1 LSGVDRSPPSAGGRA
16 LPLAVVRRREERVIS
31 TRGASQEGRGDRWT
45 AVLGGDPA
53 EIADVRSAVHGIA
66 VEAGFAERAGDLV
79 LALDEVIANA
89 QEHGRP
95 PIAVSAW
102 VDGRL
107 IVEVEDVGTGF
118 DRARVWGTHPP
129 APLGRRGRGLW
140 IARQLTDTVGIRSDA
155 SGTHVRLELSPDPHI
170 GA

>member
-1 LSGVDRSPPSAGGRA
+1 LAAVRPRGG
-16 LPLAVVRRREERVIS
+16 PVIS
-31 TRGASQEGRGDRWT
+31 TRGASQEDRWDRWT
-45 AVLGGDPA
+45 AVLGPDPA

-66 VEAGFAERAGDLV
+66 VAAGFADRAGDLV

-89 QEHGRP
+89 QEHGRS

-107 IVEVEDVGTGF
+107 VVEVDDVGSGF
-118 DRARVWGTHPP
+118 DRARVWETHPP

-140 IARQLTDTVGIRSDA
+140 IARQLTDMVSIRSDER
-155 SGTHVRLELSPDPHI
+155 GTHVRLELSPDPHI